1 MRRSIFTNI
10 LVFSQSI
17 LLSQFS
23 FNGDSQLKYGESENG
38 YIYSENLINTNLRF
52 GNFTTWIQFEF
63 SDPPELG
70 RSFSG
75 LRKIRLEYQ
84 RGPIELMLGDIYNIW
99 GRGLLLNQFD
109 NQGIDIDNGLTGL
122 NFQFNNDRYNFNL
135 IYGKANIWKLDRLD
149 LRIPSYEVHH
159 NVFASDLE
167 VFVENYTIGASFLQT
182 REKHPALV
190 KIPNPPF
197 FKEETLGLV
206 HQMKGLRFEYPNDRF
221 DIYGEYVDKTVY
233 HEYDDLLGGQVDSLI
248 NKGNGFFSNVNLYFW
263 DWSFSIDYK
272 RYNFIQLSPDNRGD
286 FSKNYGGVTDFQMPP
301 ISMREHSSTLLG
313 GINHQVDFND
323 EIGYQIEVF
332 CPIKDWFTLLVNYSQ
347 ASRLNIWEGALG
359 EWAPKSSAGVFP
371 LTNPAANP
379 FQEIYAEIE
388 GYGFDGNFHY
398 QVGAGFTKDVP
409 SLWINSKTDS
419 MHELKYQLIKA
430 VTVPTAFDVSLS
442 NGWSMEMKLEYQQL
456 THGTWHYFKQNS
468 EVMTDSLYPSEFE
481 DDEEKQNNSIVSIG
495 IGKSPTWALS
505 LIIDA
510 VSVDEIGNLGES
522 ETNPLERLM
531 GNVMDIDRK
540 CISLELAYNITPTH
554 RLSLMYGTQR
564 GGLVCSNGI
573 CRIIPPFD
581 DGFKVNL
588 TSIF

>member
-1 MRRSIFTNI
+1 MRRSIFFNVLI
-10 LVFSQSI
+10 FSQSI

-23 FNGDSQLKYGESENG
+23 FNGDSQMKYGESKNG
-38 YIYSENLINTNLRF
+38 FVYSENLINTNLQF
-52 GNFTTWIQFEF
+52 GNFSNWIQFEF

-70 RSFSG
+70 RPYSG
-75 LRKIRLEYQ
+75 LRKIRLEFQ
-84 RGPIELMLGDIYNIW
+84 QGPIGLLLGDIYNIW

-109 NQGIDIDNGLTGL
+109 DQGVDIDNGLSGL
-122 NFQFNNDRYNFNL
+122 NFKYINDKYNVNL
-135 IYGKANIWKLDRLD
+135 MHGKADIWKLEGGEDD
-149 LRIPSYEVHH
+149 RIPIYKLHH
-159 NVFASDLE
+159 NILALDIE
-167 VFVENYTIGASFLQT
+167 TYVENI
-182 REKHPALV
+182 
-190 KIPNPPF
+190 
-197 FKEETLGLV
+197 TLGFSYLQSIV
-206 HQMKGLRFEYPNDRF
+206 FQPYSPLDFIKDTLNLTHKLLGFRSEYVGKNF
-221 DIYGEYVDKTVY
+221 DLYGEYVGKTTHHNY
-233 HEYDDLLGGQVDSLI
+233 TIHKHSIESEVDSI
-248 NKGNGFFSNVNLYFW
+248 ASNGYGFFSNINYYAG
-263 DWSFSIDYK
+263 DWSLSFDYK
-272 RYNFIQLSPDNRGD
+272 YYNFIQLSPDDRGD

-301 ISMREHSSTLLG
+301 IAVREHSSTLLG
-313 GINHQVDFND
+313 RISHQVDFND

-332 CPIKDWFTLLVNYSQ
+332 GPIKDWFTLLLNYSQ
-347 ASRLNIWEGALG
+347 ASRRNIWEGALG
-359 EWAPKSSAGVFP
+359 EWIPKSSAEIFP

-379 FQEIYAEIE
+379 FQEVYAEIE

-398 QVGAGFTKDVP
+398 QVGAGFTKDLP

-419 MHELKYQLIKA
+419 IHELQYQLIKA
-430 VTVPTAFDVSLS
+430 VTVPTSFDVSLS

-510 VSVDEIGNLGES
+510 VSVDEKGNLGES

-531 GNVMDIDRK
+531 GNVMDIDKK
-540 CISLELAYNITPTH
+540 CISLELACNITPTH